1 MSDFMSNSKPTLRI
15 AAKNATMHQ
24 NAVAG
29 AYFMNAVRSQKNTE
43 NDDHVFDD
51 ADALIA
57 LAQRS
62 FTKAA
67 RTAVAENDRL
77 GIPTHGSV
85 GGKLVVRQP
94 HKAATPSQF

>member
-1 MSDFMSNSKPTLRI
+1 MTAVLSRQGAKSDDEK
-15 AAKNATMHQ
+15 
-24 NAVAG
+24 
-29 AYFMNAVRSQKNTE
+29 
-43 NDDHVFDD
+43 FDD

-62 FTKAA
+62 FAKAA
-67 RTAVAENDRL
+67 TAAVAENDRL

-94 HKAATPSQF
+94 PKALNQH